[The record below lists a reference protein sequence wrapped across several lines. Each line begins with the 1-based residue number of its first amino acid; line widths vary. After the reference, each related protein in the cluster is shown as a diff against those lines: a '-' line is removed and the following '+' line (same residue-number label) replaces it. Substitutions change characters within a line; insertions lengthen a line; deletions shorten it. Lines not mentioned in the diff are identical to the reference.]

1 VDIGCGK
8 GRALFVAEY
17 CGYSNLTGIELDPSL
32 LEIARQNAE
41 LFVFR
46 RPESVFK
53 FVSQNAVDFN
63 YPDEPTV
70 YFLFNPFNEDILRQV
85 LTAITNA
92 TTSLTWVVYMNPVF
106 RAPFN
111 EFKMATVME
120 IKTRFYTEAIVYR
133 L

>member
-41 LFVFR
+41 LFAFR
-46 RPESVFK
+46 RPESVFN
-53 FVSQNAVDFN
+53 FALQNAVEYN
-63 YPDEPTV
+63 YLDKPTV
-70 YFLFNPFNEDILRQV
+70 YFLFNPFNEEILRQV
-85 LTAITNA
+85 LTAITK
-92 TTSLTWVVYMNPVF
+92 SSSSVTWFVYMNPVF

-111 EFKMATVME
+111 ELEIKKVLE
-120 IKTRFYTEAIVYR
+120 IKTGFYTEAIVYR